1 MADVEENQSGETLN
15 VEKQQIY
22 DLIQIRR
29 LRIGGADTS
38 NKVSIKTARSLVEFS
53 MSCQHMYELSIIL

>member
-22 DLIQIRR
+22 DLIQIQR

-38 NKVSIKTARSLVEFS
+38 NTALSVFIKTAHSLVEFS
-53 MSCQHMYELSIIL
+53 MSC